1 MLSTGGKTTRQS
13 REDKDPSPAGSLH
26 IPPRKPRPPHTY
38 HTLPSALA
46 DAEGPH
52 LTNEERGPRRG
63 WGGNDTAP
71 GPCPQ
76 RPTPTPSRYPSGP
89 PPDGPPASPPAEPM
103 TSLSPEKRL
112 FPKEPRSFFSPK
124 TYKNRTRHPPAPMFL
139 LSSWESS
146 GNSRSCSLR

>member
-1 MLSTGGKTTRQS
+1 MKKEAVPVAVARIRNALADVRPMLSTGGKTTRQS

-63 WGGNDTAP
+63 WGG
-71 GPCPQ
+71 
-76 RPTPTPSRYPSGP
+76 
-89 PPDGPPASPPAEPM
+89 
-103 TSLSPEKRL
+103 K
-112 FPKEPRSFFSPK
+112 
-124 TYKNRTRHPPAPMFL
+124 
-139 LSSWESS
+139 
-146 GNSRSCSLR
+146 